1 MEESPDSRHSLS
13 FAIAFYCAIYYFD
26 KLMKLDK
33 KMLTGLTLQEL
44 EQFAESIGEKKF
56 RGRQLFSWIYEKRA
70 TGFGDMTDLGKGLR
84 EKLNAVA
91 ALGCLQLAR
100 RTQSDASNTVK
111 YLFQLQDNHAI
122 ESVLIHES
130 GRRTCCLSTQAGCAF
145 KCSFCATGAM
155 GFHRDLTAG
164 EIVDQVLFIE
174 REAGVELTNVVL
186 MGMGEPLQNYD
197 AVIKACRLLNHPD
210 GLAIAG
216 RHIVLSTV
224 GIVPA
229 IYRFA
234 DEGHP
239 FRLAISLHASTDEK
253 RKALLPIGRRY
264 PLAELMKAV
273 RYYAQKA
280 RQHPTFE
287 YVLLAGIN
295 DSEQDAEDLV
305 RLLNGLPCKINLIP
319 YNAAIEKF
327 STPDAQ
333 AVDRFV
339 QRLLPLHAPVS
350 VRWSKGADIAA
361 ACGQLAIRRS

>member
-1 MEESPDSRHSLS
+1 
-13 FAIAFYCAIYYFD
+13 
-26 KLMKLDK
+26 MKLGK
-33 KMLTGLTLQEL
+33 KKLTGLTLQEL

-56 RGRQLFSWIYEKRA
+56 HGRQLFSWIYEKRA

-84 EKLNAVA
+84 EKLDAVA
-91 ALGCLQLAR
+91 VLGCLQLAG
-100 RTQSDASNTVK
+100 RTQSNASNTVK

-164 EIVDQVLFIE
+164 EIVDQVLCIE
-174 REAGVELTNVVL
+174 REAGVDLTNVVL

-253 RKALLPIGRRY
+253 RKALLPIGRKY

-305 RLLNGLPCKINLIP
+305 RLLKGLPCKINLIP
-319 YNAAIEKF
+319 YNAAIEEF

-333 AVDRFV
+333 TVDRFV

-361 ACGQLAIRRS
+361 ACGQLAIKRS